1 MKRVALALAVVSLLS
16 VAACGDDGDQLSEEE
31 YLAQANEICAESN
44 AELEELEIPS
54 TPEEVDVFLVSFRE
68 ILHDQFD
75 RIRDLNGP
83 GDLEADVN
91 AVIDDVET
99 LIDSFTGEEF
109 FVLVEEDPFVD
120 VDRRGEELGLTVCAE
135 S

>member
-1 MKRVALALAVVSLLS
+1 MKRVVLALAVVSLLS

-44 AELEELEIPS
+44 AEFEELEFPS
-54 TPEEVDVFLVSFRE
+54 APEEFDVWLVSFRE
-68 ILHDQFD
+68 IFRDQFD

-99 LIDSFTGEEF
+99 IIDGFTVEELF
-109 FVLVEEDPFVD
+109 ALEEDPFVD
-120 VDRRGEELGLTVCAE
+120 VNRRGEELGLTVCAE
-135 S
+135 

>member
-44 AELEELEIPS
+44 AEFEELEFPS
-54 TPEEVDVFLVSFRE
+54 APEEFDVWLVSFRE
-68 ILHDQFD
+68 IFRDQFD

-99 LIDSFTGEEF
+99 IIDGFTREEF
-109 FVLVEEDPFVD
+109 FAVEEDPFVD
-120 VDRRGEELGLTVCAE
+120 VNRRAEELGLTVCAE